1 MNGLGF
7 NGLGTGRLAADWI
20 RADWGATDRLAINR
34 LAIDRLPIERLAIER
49 PAGPPLATNLT
60 DAKRPVGAMPGMAG
74 PWSILEPGVRG
85 WKPNV
90 AAWGRETSHN
100 RYR

>member
-74 PWSILEPGVRG
+74 PWSIREPGVRG

>member
-34 LAIDRLPIERLAIER
+34 LAIDRLAIER